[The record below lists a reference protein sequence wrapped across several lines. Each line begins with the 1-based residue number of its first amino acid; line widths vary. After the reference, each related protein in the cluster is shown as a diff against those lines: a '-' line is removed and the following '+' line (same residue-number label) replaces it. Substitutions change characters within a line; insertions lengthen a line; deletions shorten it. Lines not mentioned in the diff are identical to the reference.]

1 MFRKAGR
8 PTVKTEQTGLDEAD
22 RRILSEMRR
31 NCRRSFRELGKALDM
46 SPATLIERVKRL
58 EKNGYIRGYSANLD
72 FLKLG
77 YEFMGIVKI
86 TISHGAMLEVQEK
99 ISKLP
104 GVAAVYD
111 VTGDYDSMAIVM
123 CRNRG
128 EFSRLVKKILGI
140 PHVEKTN
147 TSLVLNVMKDLH
159 EFGGV

>member
-1 MFRKAGR
+1 M
-8 PTVKTEQTGLDEAD
+8 KTEQMELDDAD
-22 RRILSEMRR
+22 RRILSELRR

-46 SPATLIERVKRL
+46 SPATLIERVKKL
-58 EKNGYIRGYSANLD
+58 ESAGYLQGYSANLD

-77 YEFMGIVKI
+77 YEFMAIVRI
-86 TISHGAMLEVQEK
+86 TMLHGALLEVQQK

-123 CRNRG
+123 CKSRG
-128 EFSRLVKKILGI
+128 ELSRLVKKILAI

-147 TSLVLNVMKDLH
+147 TSLVLNVVKDLH
-159 EFGGV
+159 EFNEI